1 MFLFYKTLH
10 KLVLRS
16 TIMSVIRNYIQLNS
30 NRHFNILNNSEII
43 PFENIL
49 KPFELSY
56 IEFYTSDV
64 TMANVTHTI
73 TYHVT
78 GDDE

>member
-30 NRHFNILNNSEII
+30 NRHFNILNNSEVI
-43 PFENIL
+43 PFANII
-49 KPFELSY
+49 KPFKLSY
-56 IEFYTSDV
+56 IEFYTSD
-64 TMANVTHTI
+64 VTHTI